1 VYEVINGN
9 WIMRGSPIYG
19 IAAMDLFGHSV
30 DLSFDGN
37 ILAVGSP
44 YADSNAGADTGSTKI
59 FDWNG
64 STWVERT
71 AIGGPVAGDFFGL
84 GVSLNDSGDR
94 IAVGA
99 TMGDGSVQDTGYVV
113 VFQWDGNT
121 WNTFGS
127 ILFGV
132 DAGDEFGYALDMDS
146 SGDTIIVGAQGDL
159 ARVFMYNGA
168 DWVQK
173 GSDLMG
179 GSDGQ
184 GHSVAINGNG
194 NVVVVGSPNM
204 NAGDATIFE
213 YNGSD
218 WVQKGNTI
226 VGSFADDGF
235 GAR

>member
-1 VYEVINGN
+1 
-9 WIMRGSPIYG
+9 M
-19 IAAMDLFGHSV
+19 
-30 DLSFDGN
+30 
-37 ILAVGSP
+37 
-44 YADSNAGADTGSTKI
+44 
-59 FDWNG
+59 
-64 STWVERT
+64 
-71 AIGGPVAGDFFGL
+71 
-84 GVSLNDSGDR
+84 NDAGDR
-94 IAVGA
+94 IAIGA

-113 VFQWDGNT
+113 VFQWDGST

-159 ARVFMYNGA
+159 ARVFMYDGS

-194 NVVVVGSPNM
+194 NVVIVGSPNM

-213 YNGSD
+213 FNGSD